1 MSKNPLHSSFEG
13 ETASLTEV
21 FSRHRELL
29 GLLVAFGDI
38 ALAVGAVIGFWD
50 HMDHRWLLTWGALII
65 ITSAMWEIAA
75 RKYPESTSVNGKLRN
90 QMAWISTIIWGSLP
104 WMMMGS
110 LSNGAVAWMLVFV
123 IVFAIATDLL
133 YVTSG
138 DAPAIDYMVLAYTF
152 SFVAALATEFQFL
165 PLAAIVLAGAIIVAI
180 ASAWT
185 TVAVELIEK
194 RTESETLSKID
205 ALTGLSTRGGAIEA
219 ARQLISD
226 GAENIHC
233 AFIDIDDFKHLND
246 NHGYDVGDSAL
257 QSVGRFIRQ
266 ELPADWTVS
275 RFGGDEFVAVGST
288 LFDFDD
294 LVETVIHFGDHENL
308 TISQSLSIGFTSVPA
323 DLNTVESELFREAS
337 AALRFAKRLGKRQVM
352 VMTDEL
358 RALEDSKIA
367 LGGRVGAAL
376 EAGEIVPWA
385 QKIINFDTG
394 EVVGIELLARWEQ
407 PDGALIMPDT
417 FIPVIEDQ
425 GRGPELGLVMITNAI
440 EALAHPQLR
449 DQSAFVT
456 VNISAR
462 HLYHRH
468 LPTEVFGLLAHHN
481 VTPRQIVLEIT
492 GSQDLPSSPIWRET
506 ANHLRA
512 LGIGLA
518 MGDFGSGYSS
528 MEQLLEFPFTHVK
541 IDRVITHA
549 HERPGAADLASAIAA
564 MTSGSGM
571 VTIVECIDTD
581 EQLTAMR
588 QAGYQLGQG
597 FLFHRPE
604 PLADVMA
611 SVTSSAETRTEGP
624 N

>member
-1 MSKNPLHSSFEG
+1 MSKNPLHGSFEG
-13 ETASLTEV
+13 ETAPLTEV

-29 GLLVAFGDI
+29 GLLVAFGDT
-38 ALAVGAVIGFWD
+38 ALAVGAVIAFWD
-50 HMDHRWLLTWGALII
+50 HADHRWLLTWGALII
-65 ITSAMWEIAA
+65 ITSTMWEIAA
-75 RKYPESTSVNGKLRN
+75 RKYPESTSDNGKLRN
-90 QMAWISTIIWGSLP
+90 QMAWISTIVWGSLP

-138 DAPAIDYMVLAYTF
+138 DAPAIDYMVLAYTL
-152 SFVAALATEFQFL
+152 SFVAALATELQFL
-165 PLAAIVLAGAIIVAI
+165 PMAAILLAAAIIVAI

-185 TVAVELIEK
+185 NVSVELIEK
-194 RTESETLSKID
+194 RTESETRSKID

-226 GAENIHC
+226 GAETIHC

-294 LVETVIHFGDHENL
+294 LVETVIHFGDHGDL

-337 AALRFAKRLGKRQVM
+337 AALRFAKQLGKRQVM

-407 PDGALIMPDT
+407 PDGTLIMPDT

-449 DQSAFVT
+449 DQSAFIT

-468 LPTEVFGLLAHHN
+468 LPAEIFGLLAHHN
-481 VTPRQIVLEIT
+481 VTPGRIVLEIT
-492 GSQDLPSSPIWRET
+492 GSQHLPSSPIWRET

-588 QAGYQLGQG
+588 QSGYQLGQG
-597 FLFHRPE
+597 FLFHLPE

-611 SVTSSAETRTEGP
+611 SMSSSAETRTEGP
-624 N
+624 S